1 MITAGLFNPG
11 FINEGKVA
19 LTLSEVSYFKLR
31 LSSFRYKG
39 NPPTII
45 EGATAEEILNKSKT
59 EYTLLVAVGTFVEP
73 NFFDTLEKLLDSK
86 PDFVGHLLET
96 PIVEG
101 TSYFFPH
108 LQCFLI
114 RTKLWTNFENKSI
127 GEKGSVIDFTLSK
140 VKRSKQNIHDEYTP
154 LEIFSTNK
162 TIKYTG
168 YLEKGYNIINEV
180 AKQGG
185 KIEAFNSN
193 IREVKHYLYA
203 EGSEDFRNIL
213 LNKTEKEDQ
222 NDMCREQ
229 VDWLNR
235 TDPNLYKDC
244 IWVYNTDDPEQILNT
259 VQTIDTLPDSLD
271 NIFCIAGGFFAL
283 NFLELCNFNENTS
296 VIYYDINAK
305 ALRFKKWLVENW
317 DGTNY
322 LNTVHYYIR
331 NVEKFTP
338 IWHGEVTYSEQD
350 QNEFNQMIKFFGGT
364 KEWLVFWDKYRNL
377 NHEYIEVDLFNNP
390 DPLIYRIKDTVDK
403 NNFTYTS
410 NIFYTEI
417 GMRLYPPGRSINL
430 SEYFVDAVKEHT
442 ILAGTKHRFKWMSS

>member
-1 MITAGLFNPG
+1 MITVGLFDPG
-11 FINEGKVA
+11 FINEGKIA
-19 LTLSEVSYFKLR
+19 STLKEVSYFKLK

-39 NPPTII
+39 VQPTILI
-45 EGATAEEILNKSKT
+45 GNTVEEILDQSKT
-59 EYTLLVAVGTFVEP
+59 KYTLLVAAGTFVEP
-73 NFFDTLEKLLDSK
+73 HFFDKLKQVIDTK

-96 PIVEG
+96 PVVDN

-114 RTKLWTNFENKSI
+114 RTALWANFENKSI
-127 GEKGSVIDFTLSK
+127 GDKGSVIDLTLSK
-140 VKRSKQNIHDEYTP
+140 VERSEENIHDGYTP
-154 LEIFSTNK
+154 LEIIPTGK
-162 TIKYTG
+162 TITYTG
-168 YLEKGYNIINEV
+168 YLEKGYNLINEI
-180 AKQGG
+180 AKQNG
-185 KIEAFNSN
+185 KIEAFSN
-193 IREVKHYLYA
+193 DIREVKHYLYA

-213 LNKTEKEDQ
+213 LNKTEKDDD

-259 VQTIDTLPDSLD
+259 VKTVDTLPDSLD

-283 NFLELCNFNENTS
+283 NFLKLCNFNENTS

-322 LNTVHYYIR
+322 LNTIHHYIR
-331 NVEKFTP
+331 NVEKFIP

-350 QNEFNQMIKFFGGT
+350 QNEFNQMVKFFGGT
-364 KEWLVFWDKYRNL
+364 EEWLIFWDKYRNL
-377 NHEYIEVDLFNNP
+377 NHEYLEVDLLNNS
-390 DPLIYRIKDTVDK
+390 DPLIYRIKDFGGK

-417 GMRLYPPGRSINL
+417 GLRLYPPGRSINL
-430 SEYFVDAVKEHT
+430 SEYFVDAVKDYT